1 MRRLCSPCESVPLSR
16 SCPSTRLYGGKI
28 STKFAPPDRSTLKTL
43 GIQSLVRILY
53 WPQPL
58 ISGVTQKN
66 ICWQA
71 SILGLYHSSFNPFI
85 YHSQPNFRFRTQD
98 YTACCQ
104 PDYCRKKLSLCQQIS
119 HNWAFA
125 QVELALPARRVES
138 QFLKCRPFVEVIW
151 RHCCTETRCRIL
163 ITPCH
168 YRLD

>member
-1 MRRLCSPCESVPLSR
+1 MARLVRVIKILRGSPTINVSKVSQSTRTICSSMRRLCSPCESVPLSR

-85 YHSQPNFRFRTQD
+85 YHSQPNFRFTTQD

-104 PDYCRKKLSLCQQIS
+104 RDYCRTNLSLCLQIS
-119 HNWAFA
+119 HN
-125 QVELALPARRVES
+125 
-138 QFLKCRPFVEVIW
+138 
-151 RHCCTETRCRIL
+151 
-163 ITPCH
+163 
-168 YRLD
+168 